1 MKTLAKFILITA
13 AMLLATPSIAQSDV
27 SDVGN
32 VSDVSEEL
40 KLAALEALIAAP
52 ADKALPLV
60 TKVLDGNHSNEV
72 KERAL
77 FILSQI
83 DLPEAQSTLLKVA
96 RENQDELGLEAV
108 RMIGISGNEESLA
121 NLASI
126 YENGN
131 SEAREAV
138 LEAYMIAGDKQSVF
152 NIALTAEGDDFDEAI
167 EMLSV
172 MGARDELRELRGK
185 MGVSEA
191 LINAYAISGDFDS
204 LRQLALDGSD
214 VELQT
219 QAIEAMGI
227 VGGEQVDNTLVEIY
241 RSATSERVR
250 EAALHGMLISG
261 HDTGVLEL
269 YRSSQ
274 DSSEKKQLLE
284 FLVMTGSDEVW
295 NIIDSTL
302 DGDQ

>member
-1 MKTLAKFILITA
+1 
-13 AMLLATPSIAQSDV
+13 
-27 SDVGN
+27 
-32 VSDVSEEL
+32 
-40 KLAALEALIAAP
+40 
-52 ADKALPLV
+52 
-60 TKVLDGNHSNEV
+60 
-72 KERAL
+72 
-77 FILSQI
+77 
-83 DLPEAQSTLLKVA
+83 
-96 RENQDELGLEAV
+96 
-108 RMIGISGNEESLA
+108 
-121 NLASI
+121 
-126 YENGN
+126 
-131 SEAREAV
+131 
-138 LEAYMIAGDKQSVF
+138 MIAGDKQSVF
-152 NIALTAEGDDFDEAI
+152 NIALTAEGDDFDAAI

-191 LINAYAISGDFDS
+191 LIQAYAISGDFES
-204 LRQLALDGSD
+204 LRELALDGSD

-227 VGGEQVDNTLVEIY
+227 VGGEQVDSTLVEIY
-241 RSATSERVR
+241 RSATSEGVR

-274 DSSEKKQLLE
+274 DPSEKKQLLE

>member
-1 MKTLAKFILITA
+1 MKTLAKFILITVA
-13 AMLLATPSIAQSDV
+13 LLLSTPSIAQSDV
-27 SDVGN
+27 N
-32 VSDVSEEL
+32 DVSEEL
-40 KLAALEALIAAP
+40 KIAAVEALISAP

-60 TKVLDGNHSNEV
+60 TKVLEGNHSSEV

-83 DLPEAQSTLLKVA
+83 DQPEAQSTLLKVA
-96 RENQDELGLEAV
+96 RENQNDLGLEAV

-126 YENGN
+126 YESGN

-138 LEAYMIAGDKQSVF
+138 LEAYMIAGDKQAVF

-191 LINAYAISGDFDS
+191 LIQAYAISGDFES
-204 LRQLALDGSD
+204 LRELALDGSD

-227 VGGEQVDNTLVEIY
+227 VGGEQVDSTLVEIY
-241 RSATSERVR
+241 RNATSEGVR

-261 HDTGVLEL
+261 HDAGVLEL

-274 DSSEKKQLLE
+274 DPSEKKQLLE

-295 NIIDSTL
+295 NIIDATL

>member
-13 AMLLATPSIAQSDV
+13 ALLLSTPSIAQSDV
-27 SDVGN
+27 N
-32 VSDVSEEL
+32 DVSEEL
-40 KLAALEALIAAP
+40 KIAAVEALISAP

-60 TKVLDGNHSNEV
+60 TKVLEGNHSNEV

-83 DLPEAQSTLLKVA
+83 DQPEAQSTLLKVA
-96 RENQDELGLEAV
+96 RENQNDLGLEAV

-191 LINAYAISGDFDS
+191 LIQAYAISGDFES
-204 LRQLALDGSD
+204 LRELALDGSD

-227 VGGEQVDNTLVEIY
+227 VGGEQVDSTLVEIY
-241 RSATSERVR
+241 RGATSEGIR

-261 HDTGVLEL
+261 HDAGVLEL

-274 DSSEKKQLLE
+274 DPSEKKQLLE

>member
-1 MKTLAKFILITA
+1 MKTLAKYILITA
-13 AMLLATPSIAQSDV
+13 ALLLSTPSIAQSD
-27 SDVGN
+27 

-60 TKVLDGNHSNEV
+60 TKVLEGNHSNEV

-83 DLPEAQSTLLKVA
+83 DQPEAQSTLLKVA
-96 RENQDELGLEAV
+96 RENQNDLGLEAV

-121 NLASI
+121 SLASI

-152 NIALTAEGDDFDEAI
+152 NIALTAEGDDFDAAI

-191 LINAYAISGDFDS
+191 LIQAYAISGDFES
-204 LRQLALDGSD
+204 LRELALDGSD

-227 VGGEQVDNTLVEIY
+227 VGGEQVDSTLVEIY
-241 RSATSERVR
+241 RGATSEGVR

-261 HDTGVLEL
+261 HDAGVLEL

-274 DSSEKKQLLE
+274 DPSEKKQLLE

-295 NIIDSTL
+295 NIIDATL

>member
-13 AMLLATPSIAQSDV
+13 ALLLSTPSIAQSDV
-27 SDVGN
+27 SDV
-32 VSDVSEEL
+32 SEEL
-40 KLAALEALIAAP
+40 KIAAVEALIAAP

-60 TKVLDGNHSNEV
+60 TKVLEGNHSNEV

-83 DLPEAQSTLLKVA
+83 DQPEAQSTLLKVA
-96 RENQDELGLEAV
+96 RENQNDLGLEAV
-108 RMIGISGNEESLA
+108 RMIGISGNDESLA
-121 NLASI
+121 SLASI

-185 MGVSEA
+185 TGVSEA
-191 LINAYAISGDFDS
+191 LIQAYAISGDFES
-204 LRQLALDGSD
+204 LRELALDGSD

-227 VGGEQVDNTLVEIY
+227 VGGEQVDSTLVEIY
-241 RSATSERVR
+241 RSATAEDVR

-261 HDTGVLEL
+261 HDAGVLEL

-274 DSSEKKQLLE
+274 DPSEKKQLLE

-302 DGDQ
+302 TGDQ

>member
-13 AMLLATPSIAQSDV
+13 ALLLSTPSIAQSDV
-27 SDVGN
+27 SDV
-32 VSDVSEEL
+32 SEEL
-40 KLAALEALIAAP
+40 KIAAVEALIAAP
-52 ADKALPLV
+52 ADKALPLL
-60 TKVLDGNHSNEV
+60 TKVLEGNHSNEV

-83 DLPEAQSTLLKVA
+83 DQPEAQSTLLKVA
-96 RENQDELGLEAV
+96 RENQNDLGLEAV

-191 LINAYAISGDFDS
+191 LIQAYAISGDLES
-204 LRQLALDGSD
+204 LRELALDGSD

-227 VGGEQVDNTLVEIY
+227 VGGEQVDSTLIEIY
-241 RSATSERVR
+241 RSATSEGVR

-261 HDTGVLEL
+261 HDAGVLEL

-274 DSSEKKQLLE
+274 DPSEKKQLLE

-295 NIIDSTL
+295 NIIDSAL
-302 DGDQ
+302 DGD